1 MLLFLDPP
9 PQQVRKEYEDRANAA
24 KERYLE
30 EKKIWLAQ
38 RAAGMTQE

>member
-1 MLLFLDPP
+1 M
-9 PQQVRKEYEDRANAA
+9 RKEYEDRANAA

-38 RAAGMTQE
+38 RAVGMTQE

>member
-1 MLLFLDPP
+1 MSCALPATCV
-9 PQQVRKEYEDRANAA
+9 QVRKEYEDRANAA

>member
-1 MLLFLDPP
+1 MGAR
-9 PQQVRKEYEDRANAA
+9 QVRKEYEDRANAA